1 LLQRLYFNHVP
12 RTAGT
17 SLRLWLESHF
27 EPPQVCPHVLPGEFS
42 AAPPTEL
49 EGYLLFAGH
58 LQSLPHELFKQ
69 EIETFTVL
77 REPRSH
83 FSSLLSYFAK
93 CYLCP
98 PDSPDAEIRAQAKA
112 VLFEHIDKAYAPKWS
127 AINQQTKWLNGLG
140 GDPHRQEK
148 VEADDRMVEAASTY
162 LDSCLMVGTTDRL
175 QDVADVLCYHRR
187 WPHTPFERRDNDT
200 PSRGLL
206 EGVSDQILD
215 HLLRFDRHLYTKADR
230 QLTSAV
236 EECFGANANAKDR
249 ARVLD
254 ERAARSPDGA
264 FSGRA

>member
-42 AAPPTEL
+42 AAPPAEL

-58 LQSLPHELFKQ
+58 LQSLPHELFKK

-77 REPRSH
+77 REPHSH
-83 FSSLLSYFAK
+83 LSSLLSYFAK

-98 PDSPDAEIRAQAKA
+98 PESPDAEIRAQAKG
-112 VLFEHIDKAYAPKWS
+112 VLFEHIDQPYAPKWS

-148 VEADDRMVEAASTY
+148 IEADNRMLDAAVDY
-162 LDSCLMVGTTDRL
+162 LDSCLVVGTTERL
-175 QDVADVLCYHRR
+175 QETADVLCYHRG
-187 WPHTPFERRDNDT
+187 WPHTPFDRKINET
-200 PSRGLL
+200 PSGGLL
-206 EGVSDQILD
+206 EGVPDQMLAD
-215 HLLRFDRHLYTKADR
+215 LLRFDLSLYGMADR
-230 QLTSAV
+230 KLTLAV
-236 EECFGANANAKDR
+236 ERCFGRGSTSDSR
-249 ARVLD
+249 ALVLNK
-254 ERAARSPDGA
+254 RAVSSCSTACP
-264 FSGRA
+264 

>member
-1 LLQRLYFNHVP
+1 MPRRLYFNHIP

-17 SLRLWLESHF
+17 SLRLWLEAHF
-27 EPPQVCPHVLPGEFS
+27 EPGQVCPHLLPGEFS
-42 AAPPTEL
+42 AASSAEL

-58 LQSLPHELFKQ
+58 LQSMPHERCGDQLAA
-69 EIETFTVL
+69 FTVL

-83 FSSLLSYFAK
+83 LCSLLGYFAK

-98 PDSPDAEIRAQAKA
+98 PDSPDEEIRAQARS

-148 VEADDRMVEAASTY
+148 VEADDRMLDAASTY
-162 LDSCLMVGTTDRL
+162 LDSCLVVGTTDRL
-175 QDVADVLCYHRR
+175 QEVADVLCYHWR
-187 WPHTPFERRDNDT
+187 WPYTPFDRRDNDT

-206 EGVSDQILD
+206 EGVSDQLLD

-230 QLTSAV
+230 HLTSAV
-236 EECFGANANAKDR
+236 EECFGANANSKDR

-254 ERAARSPDGA
+254 ERAARSPNGA
-264 FSGRA
+264 FSCRA